1 MTNAMTS
8 TKLSRA
14 HAGLLA
20 SLDLEIEQASDPDL
34 CEASAPAVSKW
45 SVKDHLEHL
54 SIAHGGIVNW
64 LERAREGDPELDTG
78 GRPSL
83 FGRIVLL
90 VGAVPRGRGKAP
102 ERTLPKDT
110 GAEELAARFREIRE
124 QVEGL
129 QGSLAQLQASRATRN
144 HFVFGDLNPTQWL
157 RFTVIHH
164 NHHQKIIRDVLE
176 ADGSLPPRR
185 P

>member
-1 MTNAMTS
+1 MTS
-8 TKLSRA
+8 TKLSGLSRA

-20 SLDLEIEQASDPDL
+20 SLDREIDQTSDPEL
-34 CEASAPAVSKW
+34 CETSAPAVSRW

-54 SIAHGGIVNW
+54 SIAHGGIVTW
-64 LERAREGDPELDTG
+64 IERARDGDPKLDTG
-78 GRPSL
+78 GHPNL
-83 FGRIVLL
+83 LGRIVLL

-110 GAEELAARFREIRE
+110 GAEELVARLRGIRE

-129 QGSLAQLQASRATRN
+129 EGSLAQLQASRATRN
-144 HFVFGDLNPTQWL
+144 HFAFGDLNPTQWL
-157 RFTVIHH
+157 QFTVIHH

-176 ADGSLPPRR
+176 ARSARGGSA
-185 P
+185 